1 MPLQREHLQF
11 AVLFLCVPIQY
22 LAVEYMGSSEV
33 SRTYAIS
40 QLVDELYKLRSQW
53 LSIEPWRKWCF
64 KVLDTI
70 TEHGLGVGG
79 GFGSFGDADSPEGE
93 SPAIE
98 VLKFREKNGYFG
110 QSPDIRDPKNP
121 AVIYRVG
128 QVVKHKKW
136 GYHGVIMGW
145 DNKARAPEEWLKE
158 MHGENTH
165 WRDQPNYA
173 VLVDTRD
180 RPAPQMTYV
189 PQENFEVIKNKKIL
203 HPRVDDYFENYDGAQ
218 YLPRPWLRALYPRD

>member
-22 LAVEYMGSSEV
+22 LAVEFMGSSEV

-79 GFGSFGDADSPEGE
+79 GFGSYGGADSPEGE

-145 DNKARAPEEWLKE
+145 DNKARAPDEWLKE

-189 PQENFEVIKNKKIL
+189 PQENIEVIKNKKIL

>member
-1 MPLQREHLQF
+1 MEQ
-11 AVLFLCVPIQY
+11 
-22 LAVEYMGSSEV
+22 
-33 SRTYAIS
+33 
-40 QLVDELYKLRSQW
+40 
-53 LSIEPWRKWCF
+53 
-64 KVLDTI
+64 
-70 TEHGLGVGG
+70 
-79 GFGSFGDADSPEGE
+79 
-93 SPAIE
+93 
-98 VLKFREKNGYFG
+98 
-110 QSPDIRDPKNP
+110 
-121 AVIYRVG
+121 

-145 DNKARAPEEWLKE
+145 DNTARAPEEWLKE

-189 PQENFEVIKNKKIL
+189 PQENIEVIKNKKIL